1 MAATKLLGVPEVA
14 ELLGV
19 AKSEVYRLT
28 ERGKLPHFKA
38 GKYLKYDQEEILE
51 AIRRP
56 FNGESGDNGRS

>member
-1 MAATKLLGVPEVA
+1 VA